1 MTALSVIKLTALIL
15 CCILATI
22 SDTRE
27 GIISNKLIAVFG
39 IVGLSLDVL
48 TIWFS
53 SAYENR
59 LFLLNAGS
67 MILIAF
73 TLYFL
78 HIWAGGDCKLLV
90 VIALLFPPELYWR
103 FDSTEFTLW
112 YSLGFMFGIGFIYI
126 LIESIALWLIN
137 DKGKWSSDFLEAFKH
152 TLFQY
157 IKAMIYISAL
167 SHIYNYFIFPHV
179 RIPNVV
185 MSIAFILFFW
195 KIRSYEFYN
204 SLPLTAFIAVFDLC
218 MTLFT
223 GTVTVSTN
231 WITYV
236 IVLTFMVLRLF
247 VSKYNY
253 QIINTED
260 IKRGMILSQVSS
272 LLMQNSR
279 IEGMP
284 SVSDE
289 SLDSRLTIEEAE
301 SIVRWSK
308 TKNGLKQIT
317 IVRKIPFAV
326 FITSGALAYLLA
338 RGVLK

>member
-27 GIISNKLIAVFG
+27 GIISNKLIAIFG
-39 IVGLSLDVL
+39 IVGISLDVL
-48 TIWFS
+48 AIQFS
-53 SAYENR
+53 SANENR
-59 LFLLNAGS
+59 LFLLNAGI

-103 FDSTEFTLW
+103 FDSTKFTLW
-112 YSLGFMFGIGFIYI
+112 YALGFMFGIGFIYI
-126 LIESIALWLIN
+126 LVESIVLWLIK
-137 DKGKWSSDFLEAFKH
+137 DKGKWNSDFLETFKN
-152 TLFQY
+152 TIFQY
-157 IKAMIYISAL
+157 IKAIIYISAL
-167 SHIYNYFIFPHV
+167 SHIYNYFILPHV

-185 MSIAFILFFW
+185 ISMVFILFFW
-195 KIRSYEFYN
+195 KIRTFEFYN
-204 SLPLTAFIAVFDLC
+204 SLPLTAFIAIFDIC
-218 MTLFT
+218 MTVFT

-272 LLMQNSR
+272 ILMQNSR
-279 IEGMP
+279 IEGLP
-284 SVSDE
+284 PVSDE
-289 SLDSRLTIEEAE
+289 SLDSRLTTEEAE
-301 SIVRWSK
+301 SIIRWSK

-326 FITSGALAYLLA
+326 FITSGALAYLLV